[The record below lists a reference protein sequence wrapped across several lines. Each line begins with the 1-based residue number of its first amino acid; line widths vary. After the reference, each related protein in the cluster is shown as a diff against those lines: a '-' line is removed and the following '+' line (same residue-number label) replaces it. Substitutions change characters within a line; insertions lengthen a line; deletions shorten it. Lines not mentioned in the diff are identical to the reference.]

1 MQIETKVLPLT
12 YKLIKTTTMRLS
24 SNYSVDIVT
33 EEGYAQSEFQ
43 FDTNSLK
50 KAQAKFDEYVK
61 NEAFPQE
68 TVQLWSRIKNDNDIE
83 LVKESKGTLVLQEG
97 EV

>member
-1 MQIETKVLPLT
+1 VYNLKPI
-12 YKLIKTTTMRLS
+12 IMRDS
-24 SNYSVDIVT
+24 SKYSVDIVT

-68 TVQLWSRIKNDNDIE
+68 TVQLWSRLKSDNDIE
-83 LVKESKGTLVLQEG
+83 LVKEAKGELVVKYE
-97 EV
+97 ESAN

>member
-1 MQIETKVLPLT
+1 MFCVYLWENL
-12 YKLIKTTTMRLS
+12 KLIIMRDS
-24 SNYSVDIVT
+24 SKYSVDIVT

-68 TVQLWSRIKNDNDIE
+68 TVLLWSRLKSDDDIE
-83 LVKESKGTLVLQEG
+83 LVKEVAGTLILQE
-97 EV
+97 EEF

>member
-1 MQIETKVLPLT
+1 
-12 YKLIKTTTMRLS
+12 MRLS
-24 SNYSVDIVT
+24 SKYSVDIVS
-33 EEGYAQSEFQ
+33 EDGYAQNEFQ

-68 TVQLWSRIKNDNDIE
+68 TVQLWSRLKNDNDIE
-83 LVKESKGTLVLQEG
+83 LVKEAKGELVFEY
-97 EV
+97 EEA